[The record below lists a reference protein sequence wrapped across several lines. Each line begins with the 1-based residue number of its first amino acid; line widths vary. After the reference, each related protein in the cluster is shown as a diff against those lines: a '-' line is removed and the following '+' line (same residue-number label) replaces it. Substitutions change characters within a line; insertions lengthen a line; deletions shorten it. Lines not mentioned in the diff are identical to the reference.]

1 MPVDP
6 PIQRMLDL
14 LAAMRPGSMA
24 SASPAEA
31 RQAFRMLTVEL
42 RDPAT
47 IVPCDAVEEIEVPG
61 AAGPLRARIYRP
73 AAEPPLPTV
82 VFIHGGGFVLGDVET
97 HDNQCRTLA
106 NQTGAVVLSSDYRLA
121 PEARFPAALDD
132 ALAITRWAAEHVDEL
147 GGDPER
153 LAIAGDSAGGNLAA
167 VVAHETRETG
177 PRLAAQLLIYPGTD
191 FVTRHPSEEE
201 NAEGYFLTLEDM
213 EWFAD
218 HYTGDADR
226 TDPRLSP
233 ALADDLAGLPPAVIA
248 TAEFDPLRDQGN
260 AYADALQAAGVPV
273 VKRCYPG
280 LIHGF
285 FDLAALSPAA
295 AAAVGEVCADLRA
308 LLAGAAARP

>member
-1 MPVDP
+1 
-6 PIQRMLDL
+6 MLDL

-24 SASPAEA
+24 SSTPEEA
-31 RQAFRMLTVEL
+31 RRAFRMLTVEL

-47 IVPCDAVEEIEVPG
+47 IVPCDFVEEIEIPG

-73 AAEPPLPTV
+73 DAEGPLPTV

-106 NQTGAVVLSSDYRLA
+106 NELGAVVLSTDYRRA
-121 PEARFPAALDD
+121 PEERFPAALDD
-132 ALAITRWAAEHVDEL
+132 ALAATRWAAEHVDEL
-147 GGDPER
+147 GGDPAK
-153 LAIAGDSAGGNLAA
+153 LAVAGDSAGGNLAA
-167 VVAHETRETG
+167 VVAQQARETG
-177 PRLAAQLLIYPGTD
+177 PALAGQLLIYPGTD

-201 NAEGYFLTLEDM
+201 NAEGYFLTLADM

-226 TDPRLSP
+226 SDPRLSP
-233 ALADDLAGLPPAVIA
+233 GLSTDLTGLPPAVIA
-248 TAEFDPLRDQGN
+248 TAEYDPLRDQGN
-260 AYADALQAAGVPV
+260 AYADALEAAGVPV

-285 FDLAALSPAA
+285 FDLSALSPAA
-295 AAAVGEVCADLRA
+295 AAAVREVCADFRA
-308 LLAGAAARP
+308 LLAATPARP